1 MTLNKTQNVGRM
13 PAQTSFTDTELNA
26 QFPNGLVPQSVSDSV
41 RSGGIMKDTAVKALI
56 ASNMQSGVIPNA
68 AAKDVN
74 PDIYHAKV
82 KKVLADAKKEYVFY
96 NDRYNY
102 SLQQVFNNIRSGYTA
117 NTSDAQAAVQKWLIL
132 AATYN
137 TKLNDLIQITK
148 GMSDNMLSSSDQ
160 MNASIVEFNK
170 KMTANKEKLDYQG
183 SIIKSNQATTKINKE
198 MMKYAEEKGRYN
210 DNLLKMYSFLNVVA
224 FGLLIY
230 IYRASA

>member
-1 MTLNKTQNVGRM
+1 M
-13 PAQTSFTDTELNA
+13 PAQTSFTDTEINA
-26 QFPNGLVPQSVSDSV
+26 QFPNGLVPQSVSDSD
-41 RSGGIMKDTAVKALI
+41 RSGGILKNTAVKALI

-68 AAKDVN
+68 AAKNVD
-74 PDIYHAKV
+74 PKIYDEKV
-82 KKVLADAKKEYVFY
+82 KKILSNAKKEYEFY

-117 NTSDAQAAVQKWLIL
+117 NTTDAQAAVQKWLIL
-132 AATYN
+132 AAACN

-148 GMSDNMLSSSDQ
+148 GMSDTMLASSDQ
-160 MNASIVEFNK
+160 MNASIIEFNK
-170 KMTANKEKLDYQG
+170 KMETNKINLDKQG
-183 SIIKSNQATTKINKE
+183 NIIKSNQATTKINKE

>member
-26 QFPNGLVPQSVSDSV
+26 QFPNGLVPQSVSDSD